1 MSKAFVVAKW
11 EYLEKVKSK
20 AFLIGLFVTPMI
32 MVGMMLLPTLLATSE
47 DENTKVVG
55 VIDLNG
61 EFSGPLAERLQKHK
75 LPKGQPNYVVQ
86 TIAVGKN
93 THLDEAVQLANGRVM
108 RDEIEGY
115 CIIGEDPFVDS
126 LVEYRSRHVGDFR
139 IANRIEEAMRNIM
152 TEKKL
157 AQLGLDPML
166 MSRLRTPVDVK
177 TIKLSKTGEK
187 EKGDFMTVFFSAYV
201 FLMMLFFLILTSG
214 QLLVRS
220 VIEEKANR
228 IVEILVS
235 SVSPTDLMVGKVL
248 GLSGLGF
255 TQIGLWGLIGLAL
268 SLQFGVTMIA
278 PGQALLLLVYFVLGY
293 LFYAAIFIGVG
304 SPLTTEQEAQQITS
318 YLVLIVVLPI
328 ALALPAIQNPGAT
341 WIKVLSYIPLL
352 TPTMMTLRIPIQ
364 VPSAWEIIITIIIMV
379 ASTYAAM
386 VAAGRIFRIAILST
400 GKRPSM
406 KEIARW
412 VRSG

>member
-1 MSKAFVVAKW
+1 MNKALVVAKW
-11 EYLEKVKSK
+11 EYLEKIKSK
-20 AFLIGLFVTPMI
+20 AFLIGLFLTPMI
-32 MVGMMLLPTLLATSE
+32 MVGMGILPSLLANGSDQE
-47 DENTKVVG
+47 TKVIG
-55 VIDLNG
+55 VIDRTGDLIA
-61 EFSGPLAERLQKHK
+61 PLAERLQKFR
-75 LPKGQPNYVVQ
+75 LTNGQPNYLVQ
-86 TIAVGKN
+86 PIAVGSEVN
-93 THLDEAVQLANGRVM
+93 LDEAIETANNKVLH
-108 RDEIEGY
+108 DEIEGY
-115 CIIGEDPFVDS
+115 CIIDADPLVDT

-139 IANRIEEAMRNIM
+139 ISNRIEESLRSVL

-157 AQLGLDPML
+157 AQLGLDPQL
-166 MSRLRTPVDVK
+166 LTRLSVPIDVRTV
-177 TIKLSKTGEK
+177 KLSKTGET

-220 VIEEKANR
+220 MIEEKSNR

-235 SVSPTDLMVGKVL
+235 SVSPTDLMMGKVL

-255 TQIGLWGLIGLAL
+255 TQIGFWGLIGLAL
-268 SLQFGVTMIA
+268 TLQFSISMIPFA
-278 PGQALLLLVYFVLGY
+278 QALLLLIYFVLGY
-293 LFYAAIFIGVG
+293 LFYSAIFIGIG

-364 VPSAWEIIITIIIMV
+364 VPSAWEIIITTLIML
-379 ASTYAAM
+379 ASTYVAM
-386 VAAGRIFRIAILST
+386 VGAGRIFRIAILST
-400 GKRPSM
+400 GKRPGLR
-406 KEIARW
+406 EIVRW
-412 VRSG
+412 AWNG